1 MKKNV
6 FFLIVFLSGGF
17 LTITAQEKAKEIIGI
32 NLNHMDKT
40 VKPSDN
46 FFRYVNGTWL
56 DNTEI
61 PADLADVDSGII
73 AGPLDWEDLMPE
85 KTIAEDIAIDKAHKR
100 KHLKSVK

>member
-1 MKKNV
+1 MMTDSNPKPGTPE
-6 FFLIVFLSGGF
+6 FEQWLLDR
-17 LTITAQEKAKEIIGI
+17 AKERAEK
-32 NLNHMDKT
+32 L
-40 VKPSDN
+40 
-46 FFRYVNGTWL
+46 F
-56 DNTEI
+56 NTEI